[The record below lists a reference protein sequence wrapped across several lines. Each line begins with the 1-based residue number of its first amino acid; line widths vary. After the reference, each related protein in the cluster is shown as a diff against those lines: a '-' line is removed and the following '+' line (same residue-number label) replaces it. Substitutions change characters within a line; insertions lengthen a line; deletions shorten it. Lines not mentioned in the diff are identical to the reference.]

1 MKNSLPFFASG
12 RVVKG
17 FGRGSKTLGTP
28 TANFEQSIVD
38 LLPADLPKGIYFGW
52 AQVNRSPVYKMVTSI
67 GWNPYFGNQVK
78 SMVSFYVK
86 YFLNK
91 FKLN

>member
-12 RVVKG
+12 KVVKG

-28 TANFEQSIVD
+28 TANFDQSVVD
-38 LLPADLPKGIYFGW
+38 LLPNDLPKGIYFGW
-52 AQVNRSPVYKMVTSI
+52 AQLNRSSIYKMVTSI

-78 SMVSFYVK
+78 SMVSVNV
-86 YFLNK
+86 LSQSSQS
-91 FKLN
+91 